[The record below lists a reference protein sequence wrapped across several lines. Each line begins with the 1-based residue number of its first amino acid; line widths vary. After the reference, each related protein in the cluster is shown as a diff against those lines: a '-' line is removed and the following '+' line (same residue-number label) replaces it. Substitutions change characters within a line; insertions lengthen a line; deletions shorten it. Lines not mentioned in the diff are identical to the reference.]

1 MSDYSMLC
9 GQLLQSVDPRFGTL
23 LIAGLGILCMISGP
37 LMVVWVIDSD
47 RQAARR
53 ATWPSTEGEIV
64 STRILPFPSRYTSH
78 EVRVRY
84 RYHVNGK
91 EYHSSTVNPTH
102 YAFGGKEAAQVG
114 ADRYPAGAKVTV
126 YYDPKKPQP
135 AVLQRGD
142 PPSRP
147 SRILLTSA
155 AILCF
160 LFGLVILIGI
170 WMGAMY

>member
-9 GQLLQSVDPRFGTL
+9 AQLLQAADPRFGTVL
-23 LIAGLGILCMISGP
+23 AVGLGIMCMISGP
-37 LMVVWVIDSD
+37 LMVLWVIESD

-53 ATWPSTEGEIV
+53 ATWPSADGEVV
-64 STRILPFPSRYTSH
+64 STTILPFPSRYTSH

-102 YAFGGKEAAQVG
+102 YAFQGKAAAQAG
-114 ADRYPAGAKVTV
+114 ADRYPVGARVTV
-126 YYDPKKPQP
+126 YYDPEKPRS
-135 AVLQRGD
+135 AVLQRSD
-142 PPSRP
+142 PPSRT